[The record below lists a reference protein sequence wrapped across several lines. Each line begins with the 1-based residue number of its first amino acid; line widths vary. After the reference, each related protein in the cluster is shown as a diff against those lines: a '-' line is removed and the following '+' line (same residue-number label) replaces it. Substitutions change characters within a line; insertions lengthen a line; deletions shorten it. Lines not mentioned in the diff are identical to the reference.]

1 MRARMTNAAVMLL
14 ARMTPYVESE
24 LLGLSTLVG
33 PGSVCLDVGAA
44 AGLYSLVLS
53 QLAGPS
59 GQVHSIEPVTF
70 AHPAWR
76 RVLGSEAC
84 PNVRYHAVALGAE
97 AGSGVMSVPS
107 RRFAH
112 VTGRSFLAGRA
123 TGLGPNV
130 EFASHEEV
138 PVEVDT
144 VDGLIE
150 RAGITRLDFIKIDTE
165 GGELHVL
172 QGGERTIKE
181 FRPAILVEIEARH
194 TARYQYTPDDLMG
207 WLVERGYSM
216 YAWRHGWQQ
225 TTAVSGDGR
234 NYLFRPAPLPAADP
248 ARPGQADQPG

>member
-24 LLGLSTLVG
+24 LLGLSSLVG

-44 AGLYSLVLS
+44 AGLYSLALS

-59 GQVHSIEPVTF
+59 GEVHSIEPLTF

-76 RVLGSEAC
+76 RFLGSHAC
-84 PNVRYHAVALGAE
+84 ANVRYHALALGAE
-97 AGSGVMSVPS
+97 AGSGLMSVPS
-107 RRFAH
+107 GRYLH

-138 PVEVDT
+138 PVAVDT
-144 VDGLIE
+144 MDALIE
-150 RAGITRLDFIKIDTE
+150 RSGVTRLDFIKIDTE

-181 FRPAILVEIEARH
+181 FRPAILVEVEARH
-194 TARYQYTPDDLMG
+194 TARYDYAPLDLTG
-207 WLVERGYSM
+207 WLVERGYAM
-216 YAWRHGWQQ
+216 YTWQHGWQETSQ
-225 TTAVSGDGR
+225 VTEDRR
-234 NYLFRPAPLPAADP
+234 NYLFRPDPLPAAG
-248 ARPGQADQPG
+248 RG